1 MKNDANNIKKK
12 KKNSYKFIQVH
23 NVNFLFYSNNMHLTR
38 DGDCSRN

>member
-23 NVNFLFYSNNMHLTR
+23 NVNFLYTPTISI
-38 DGDCSRN
+38 